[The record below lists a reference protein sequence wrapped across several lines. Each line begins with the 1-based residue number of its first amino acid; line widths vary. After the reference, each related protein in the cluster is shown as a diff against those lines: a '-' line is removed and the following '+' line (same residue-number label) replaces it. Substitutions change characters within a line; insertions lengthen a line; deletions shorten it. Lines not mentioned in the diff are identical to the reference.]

1 MKTHFKVKLTGPYA
15 GFSGLLFGRFAFEN
29 GVSVAKLHFLE
40 AQLLASEARGLSMLD
55 ESGKEEGHVYPGA
68 MPLAELEPG
77 EMVVTLRDETE
88 NAEQIEV
95 TVVTAIGEEQ
105 REVIDLSDIPDRA
118 GLEAIADKEGMSGLR
133 VIADRLGVRA
143 KSIPVLIDKILEK
156 RG

>member
-1 MKTHFKVKLTGPYA
+1 M
-15 GFSGLLFGRFAFEN
+15 
-29 GVSVAKLHFLE
+29 
-40 AQLLASEARGLSMLD
+40 
-55 ESGKEEGHVYPGA
+55 
-68 MPLAELEPG
+68 
-77 EMVVTLRDETE
+77 TLRDETE
-88 NAEQIEV
+88 SADRIEV

-105 REVIDLSDIPDRA
+105 REVIDLTDIPDRA